1 MEIIDLYD
9 NERKLTGE
17 KIVRG
22 SEIPSDRYR
31 IVVHIVVISD
41 DDKMLIQKRID
52 SKKKWPG
59 KWDVSVG
66 GAVQSGES
74 SNIASERELFEEL
87 GLKYDFSKARPTI
100 SVAFDRGF
108 DDYFVIKY
116 SETSGEIKLQDTEV
130 SDFKW
135 ASENEILDMIDSG
148 DFIPYRKQLINL
160 FFSLYNSN
168 GGFVVDKY

>member
-59 KWDVSVG
+59 M
-66 GAVQSGES
+66 A
-74 SNIASERELFEEL
+74 
-87 GLKYDFSKARPTI
+87 SKA
-100 SVAFDRGF
+100 
-108 DDYFVIKY
+108 
-116 SETSGEIKLQDTEV
+116 L
-130 SDFKW
+130 
-135 ASENEILDMIDSG
+135 EILT
-148 DFIPYRKQLINL
+148 
-160 FFSLYNSN
+160 
-168 GGFVVDKY
+168 